1 MWLIF
6 NVIVFAS
13 ILTFATSSYTSLM
26 SLSGNRSIA
35 GLKPLLS
42 HNASISYNASTDP
55 RWSQYHAPTPGAI
68 VNVATERDVVATVS
82 NLSRLVMH
90 GSDPHIGEILQY
102 K

>member
-6 NVIVFAS
+6 NVIVFA
-13 ILTFATSSYTSLM
+13 ILLTFATTSYASVI
-26 SLSGNRSIA
+26 SVSANSSIA
-35 GLKPLLS
+35 GLEPLLS

-82 NLSRLVMH
+82 NLSQP
-90 GSDPHIGEILQY
+90 GDAPI
-102 K
+102 